1 MEEQSPD
8 ILGGVQS
15 VKAEEAENDNRT
27 DLASPAAEEEDTEAL
42 PHSEILDIFEE
53 GLAQLVQDPL
63 LCDLPLQV
71 RRIGLDDSKFTLSL
85 YTVLTLLRNIR
96 TTLFYLIFFLR
107 KFLYINS
114 NYFKVNNSTTNDT
127 AEK

>member
-71 RRIGLDDSKFTLSL
+71 RRIGLDDSKYHIYSQSVHSPDF
-85 YTVLTLLRNIR
+85 V
-96 TTLFYLIFFLR
+96 
-107 KFLYINS
+107 
-114 NYFKVNNSTTNDT
+114 
-127 AEK
+127 AQH